1 MSMATAAARSEA
13 PFAWEDRAL
22 DRSLSA
28 ARDRSAARG
37 RRLVDA
43 ARALANESG
52 SSAFTVGDVA
62 TRAGISLRSFYRHF
76 AGKDELLLAL
86 FEEEARLGVDLLD
99 QALGDEV
106 EPLARLRGY
115 VVGLSEFVA
124 RGSGYA
130 ALLVREHLRL
140 GQSHPDEMRAALMPL
155 VDFLELELRAAS
167 AAGDIREVDGH
178 DAILVFSLILSHVH
192 MAILF
197 SPHEDPAVGSA
208 RLWAFCRA
216 ALAPS
221 EGHR

>member
-1 MSMATAAARSEA
+1 MSMPTASVRSAA
-13 PFAWEDRAL
+13 PLAWEDRAL
-22 DRSLSA
+22 ERSLSA

-99 QALGDEV
+99 QALGDGG
-106 EPLARLRGY
+106 EPLERLRGY

-140 GQSHPDEMRAALMPL
+140 GESHPDEMRAALTPL

-167 AAGDIREVDGH
+167 AAGDIREVDRN

-197 SPHEDPAVGSA
+197 SPHEDPGAGSA
-208 RLWAFCRA
+208 RLWAFCLA
-216 ALAPS
+216 ALAHH
-221 EGHR
+221 EGHG